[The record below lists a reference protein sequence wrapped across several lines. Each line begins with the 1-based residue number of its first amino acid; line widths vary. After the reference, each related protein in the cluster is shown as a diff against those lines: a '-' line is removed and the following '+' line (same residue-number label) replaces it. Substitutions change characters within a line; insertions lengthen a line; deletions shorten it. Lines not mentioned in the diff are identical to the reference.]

1 MTLGEWFPQWLKYYK
16 EGTIKGTSL
25 HQYELLER
33 KLPADLCEME
43 LNDIRPMHLQ
53 KFINE
58 FAKGA
63 SKSYMDKMRV
73 MLRSLFVTAIENGLC
88 ENDPTK
94 RLRLPRVAQTP
105 REAYTPEEMQTIVNF
120 AMDYKYQRVA
130 TGVIVLLLTGIRRGE
145 LLGLRWEDVTNNTLS
160 IKRGVFIA
168 DNRPCVEE
176 YVAKTDSSI
185 RTVPLL
191 PEVAY
196 RLLALPR
203 YGQYIFSTRNG
214 NLMYPRN
221 FSRDYNAFFDALR
234 EQHPN
239 IRRLSVHCCR
249 HSFATNTLASGA
261 DVRVV
266 QKILGH
272 ANINTTAIYTHPD
285 MNIMQKA
292 VNDLK
297 SNLF

>member
-1 MTLGEWFPQWLKYYK
+1 MWSIFDHCPIKRFYRK
-16 EGTIKGTSL
+16 EVIACSVVFL
-25 HQYELLER
+25 
-33 KLPADLCEME
+33 
-43 LNDIRPMHLQ
+43 
-53 KFINE
+53 
-58 FAKGA
+58 
-63 SKSYMDKMRV
+63 
-73 MLRSLFVTAIENGLC
+73 TACILIQIENNLC

-94 RLRLPRVAQTP
+94 RLRLPHVAQTP
-105 REAYTPEEMQTIVNF
+105 REAYTSEEMQTIINF
-120 AMDYKYQRVA
+120 AMGYKYQRVA

-168 DNRPCVEE
+168 NNRPCVEE
-176 YVAKTDSSI
+176 YVAKTESSI

-203 YGQYIFSTRNG
+203 YGQYIFSTKSG

-221 FSRDYNAFFDALR
+221 FSRDYTAFFNALQ

-239 IRRLSVHCCR
+239 VRRLSVHCCR

-292 VNDLK
+292 VKDLK
-297 SNLF
+297 SSIF